1 MDIISRE
8 QLEATNTKEV
18 PEQLIDHVNSMLKAS
33 RQQDKAE
40 TLVYLGAYELSNGQ
54 RTKLVQMVNDAGYKA
69 NIQTE
74 HMDAREVVGI
84 QGGKYTQPA
93 HDDYYLH
100 VVIPSMDKQETP
112 PEQTGADFF
121 SRLKG
126 FIGD

>member
-1 MDIISRE
+1 MNIISRAR
-8 QLEATNTKEV
+8 LEATSTKKV
-18 PEQLIDHVNSMLKAS
+18 PDTLIDHINSMLKAS
-33 RQQDKAE
+33 RQQNKAD
-40 TLVYLGAYELSNGQ
+40 TLIYLGAYDLNKEQ

-74 HMDAREVVGI
+74 HIDDYEVVAI

-100 VVIPSMDKQETP
+100 VVIPSMDEETP
-112 PEQTGADFF
+112 QQTGADFF
-121 SRLKG
+121 NVLKG